1 MNNVQLSNI
10 QHIQDACKQDKLVIF
25 VGAGVSA
32 NSGVPLWGRLIESL
46 KQDLPE
52 ALKEETDALKIAQ
65 LYKDS
70 RGDKEYIEKIKET
83 LMYGKTS
90 PNLIHYAI
98 LDLKPC
104 HIITTNY
111 DDLIEQAVLQKF
123 QQYYVIRRDADLPYV
138 QYQNTLIKMHGDFEA
153 NNIVL
158 TENDYYNYSTNF
170 PLIQSYV
177 QSLFASKLILFV
189 GFSFNDINLK
199 IILNSV
205 SNILQENMQ
214 RVYLLTDNDVDPIQ
228 RTYYENKSINIV
240 SICPDDI
247 DNYLYK
253 YNIKVDSD
261 KLVIKSGKVL
271 YKQLVFINS
280 FRKNQD
286 LIKYICNYIDSYKDE
301 IRVLGDGF
309 KYIIPQNEQLYWNYH
324 SSGLQI
330 ASPYV
335 KNVKNQL
342 KTFAGR
348 RKFVIQ
354 YGGDIVELRK
364 QAYLNRFF
372 SLDDLKLVNET
383 FLRHLNE
390 YIPYR
395 SVEYFYDL
403 DYTNLWNRIRV
414 LRAKGYKYNIDDLEL
429 PFILYRLGD
438 YYQSYLMYKD
448 LAVITWKY
456 KKYILYFICMYN
468 MYSIR
473 YGVQHQ
479 LFEREDVDVWSILKE
494 IEAFDLPSILNK
506 LPIDAGIKH
515 VFEDL
520 LSYRSQGNKLV
531 ESESFKEKITS
542 QRKSA
547 ERGGRSMNSNIYLLE
562 SKFYQDFSFCNDN
575 YIICDNNRFSQTLY
589 HNVIIGILN
598 SHVTPAV
605 KSGKYFQNTRIEKLT
620 KEHLLLLLFHISS
633 KELLEIMRQYDIKN
647 LTLGQDACKYLIRL
661 IENSSHIIKQS
672 NDGSYKIINEELFRK
687 VVQNIMIIVNRI
699 DSEMPEIYNIYP
711 TVNYLLSIQYFWSF
725 DNELSTLVY
734 KYKPGIDDAIL
745 LLNHL
750 IFRSYRQNT
759 IHQAIFNL
767 SLILKE
773 YGKEMEDIHSIED
786 IPEKNNY
793 FFVGSFFSVLTIH
806 VQREIIAYF
815 KQSIHGLY
823 TLLVLYENYRIP
835 ILEEDLL
842 RKALKTPDFSD
853 DTYVNKE
860 VFSCSVLRRVRKNDK
875 YQSLHSLID
884 DFAVRNECLQFFL
897 NPIEF
902 EKIDKIEPVWVCY
915 CEDWIIQ
922 NLLENRVIKE
932 KVKEYITNDTLG
944 KREFD
949 HMWKL
954 L

>member
-1 MNNVQLSNI
+1 MLYNFRCKICNKSDFMNNVQLSNI

-247 DNYLYK
+247 DNYLCK
-253 YNIKVDSD
+253 YNIKIDSEQ
-261 KLVIKSGKVL
+261 LVAKVGKVL

-309 KYIIPQNEQLYWNYH
+309 RYIIPQNEQLHWNYH

-330 ASPYV
+330 ESPYV
-335 KNVKNQL
+335 KNIKNQL
-342 KTFAGR
+342 KTFTGR

-390 YIPYR
+390 P
-395 SVEYFYDL
+395 
-403 DYTNLWNRIRV
+403 
-414 LRAKGYKYNIDDLEL
+414 
-429 PFILYRLGD
+429 
-438 YYQSYLMYKD
+438 
-448 LAVITWKY
+448 
-456 KKYILYFICMYN
+456 
-468 MYSIR
+468 
-473 YGVQHQ
+473 
-479 LFEREDVDVWSILKE
+479 
-494 IEAFDLPSILNK
+494 
-506 LPIDAGIKH
+506 
-515 VFEDL
+515 
-520 LSYRSQGNKLV
+520 
-531 ESESFKEKITS
+531 
-542 QRKSA
+542 
-547 ERGGRSMNSNIYLLE
+547 
-562 SKFYQDFSFCNDN
+562 
-575 YIICDNNRFSQTLY
+575 
-589 HNVIIGILN
+589 
-598 SHVTPAV
+598 
-605 KSGKYFQNTRIEKLT
+605 
-620 KEHLLLLLFHISS
+620 
-633 KELLEIMRQYDIKN
+633 
-647 LTLGQDACKYLIRL
+647 
-661 IENSSHIIKQS
+661 
-672 NDGSYKIINEELFRK
+672 
-687 VVQNIMIIVNRI
+687 
-699 DSEMPEIYNIYP
+699 
-711 TVNYLLSIQYFWSF
+711 
-725 DNELSTLVY
+725 
-734 KYKPGIDDAIL
+734 
-745 LLNHL
+745 
-750 IFRSYRQNT
+750 
-759 IHQAIFNL
+759 
-767 SLILKE
+767 
-773 YGKEMEDIHSIED
+773 
-786 IPEKNNY
+786 
-793 FFVGSFFSVLTIH
+793 
-806 VQREIIAYF
+806 
-815 KQSIHGLY
+815 
-823 TLLVLYENYRIP
+823 
-835 ILEEDLL
+835 
-842 RKALKTPDFSD
+842 
-853 DTYVNKE
+853 
-860 VFSCSVLRRVRKNDK
+860 
-875 YQSLHSLID
+875 
-884 DFAVRNECLQFFL
+884 
-897 NPIEF
+897 
-902 EKIDKIEPVWVCY
+902 
-915 CEDWIIQ
+915 
-922 NLLENRVIKE
+922 
-932 KVKEYITNDTLG
+932 
-944 KREFD
+944 
-949 HMWKL
+949 
-954 L
+954 